1 MLKRLLDALLIT
13 LVAAVLFLS
22 CGGGSNSNPTPGV
35 GTVFSFIGDSPSC
48 DILTFRVLVTD
59 VVMIPPSGPGR
70 GHGVPTNSTPKF
82 NFAAWRDASTILSTN
97 TVVEDTYTQG
107 QLVMSIPTLVVF
119 DATQN
124 PPIST
129 VSASLPGATPTFP
142 IEPPLTVTAGQVAG
156 LAVNFDMS
164 RSIQFQT
171 DSTGKLTAIVTPNV
185 SFAGLAPSTTQG
197 FGQTGARGFVQS
209 VTPTT
214 TTVSAN
220 GTQFVG
226 GFTMQLLAPS
236 LAAASGAPASGP
248 SVLINLT
255 GSSLLCGPVSGS

>member
-1 MLKRLLDALLIT
+1 MLKRLLGALLIT

-22 CGGGSNSNPTPGV
+22 CGGSNSSPTPGV

-59 VVMIPPSGPGR
+59 VVMIPPSGPAR

-82 NFAAWRDASTILSTN
+82 NFAAWRDAFTILSTN

-129 VSASLPGATPTFP
+129 VSASLAGTTPTFP
-142 IEPPLTVTAGQVAG
+142 IEPPLTITAGQ
-156 LAVNFDMS
+156 
-164 RSIQFQT
+164 
-171 DSTGKLTAIVTPNV
+171 
-185 SFAGLAPSTTQG
+185 
-197 FGQTGARGFVQS
+197 
-209 VTPTT
+209 
-214 TTVSAN
+214 
-220 GTQFVG
+220 
-226 GFTMQLLAPS
+226 
-236 LAAASGAPASGP
+236 
-248 SVLINLT
+248 
-255 GSSLLCGPVSGS
+255 